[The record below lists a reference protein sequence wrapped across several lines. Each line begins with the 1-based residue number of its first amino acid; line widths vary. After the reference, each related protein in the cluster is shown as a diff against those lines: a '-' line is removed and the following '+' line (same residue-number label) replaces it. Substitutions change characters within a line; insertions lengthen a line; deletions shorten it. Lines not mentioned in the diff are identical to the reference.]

1 MSIHTKFLAGKNGIV
16 FIGLNATEEAVN
28 IGSVFCTRVHFWKIL
43 QDAGLIAEFTRT
55 DEEAYPF
62 EHMADEVFIS
72 GKLSKYPDGLGFTD
86 MIDDDTITSKNSNSV
101 KVESSHLESLK
112 NRLKKADPNKIV
124 LMGKRV
130 TDEFLK
136 MDETLKEIW
145 RSRKNQDN
153 EIAYDYLGETNFL
166 GRTMKVY
173 VVPFPE
179 TSPVSNKDTYYKIIL
194 MK

>member
-28 IGSVFCTRVHFWKIL
+28 IGSVFCTRVHFWKIIKG
-43 QDAGLIAEFTRT
+43 AGLITEFTRT
-55 DEEAYPF
+55 EETYPY
-62 EHMADEVFIS
+62 EHMAEEVFIS
-72 GKLSKYPDGLGFTD
+72 GNLSAYPDGLGFTD
-86 MIDDDTITSKNSNSV
+86 MIDDNIVTSKNSNSV

-112 NRLKKADPNKIV
+112 DRLKNADPDKIV

-136 MDETLKEIW
+136 MDETLKQIW
-145 RSRKNQDN
+145 NTRKKEGDDK
-153 EIAYDYLGETNFL
+153 AYDYLGETNFL

-179 TSPVSNKDTYYKIIL
+179 TSPVSNKDTYYKIL
-194 MK
+194 LSK

>member
-28 IGSVFCTRVHFWKIL
+28 IGSVFCTRVHFWNIL
-43 QDAGLIAEFTRT
+43 KGAELITEFTRT
-55 DEEAYPF
+55 EEETYPY

-72 GKLSKYPDGLGFTD
+72 GNLSAYPDGLGFTD
-86 MIDDDTITSKNSNSV
+86 IIDDNTITSKNSNSV

-112 NRLKKADPNKIV
+112 NRLKKADPDKIV

-136 MDETLKEIW
+136 MDESLKQIW
-145 RSRKNQDN
+145 KSRKNEDN

-194 MK
+194 SK

>member
-43 QDAGLIAEFTRT
+43 MDAGLITECTRT
-55 DEEAYPF
+55 EDTYPF
-62 EHMADEVFIS
+62 ENMADEVFIS
-72 GKLSKYPDGLGFTD
+72 GNLSAYPDGLGFTD
-86 MIDDDTITSKNSNSV
+86 MIDDNTITSKNSNSV

-145 RSRKNQDN
+145 RSRKNKDN
-153 EIAYDYLGETNFL
+153 EIAYDYLGETNLL

-179 TSPVSNKDTYYKIIL
+179 TSPVSNKHTYYKIIL
-194 MK
+194 RK

>member
-43 QDAGLIAEFTRT
+43 KDAGLISECTRT
-55 DEEAYPF
+55 ENTYPF
-62 EHMADEVFIS
+62 EHMASEVFIS
-72 GKLSKYPDGLGFTD
+72 GNLSAYPDGLGFTD
-86 MIDDDTITSKNSNSV
+86 MIDDNAITSKNSNSV

-112 NRLKKADPNKIV
+112 DRLKNADPDKIV

-136 MDETLKEIW
+136 MDETLKQIW
-145 RSRKNQDN
+145 KSRKNEDD

-179 TSPVSNKDTYYKIIL
+179 TSPVSNKHKYYEIIL
-194 MK
+194 KK